1 MRCSPLKRALCL
13 HSLEGTLKNID
24 YPSSIA
30 FIALVNTCFSAGF
43 FTGSSSWG
51 SALSG
56 IVASIISS
64 YVFFFITVTL
74 KEREERKK
82 NNRIIYPQ
90 LENLVRKMDYAL
102 EVCLPE
108 AVKNQ
113 DNKSIDIS
121 RLEKSFQRRGALNEK
136 IDKGQCIVKY
146 PKNKYEAVT
155 YRELLAIYTT
165 FPIFDLLEQLKP
177 HYYLME
183 KDLVQVISKLAS
195 SHYLR
200 ITGATLVD
208 ENRVFFIPPYF
219 IEFAKGIEDLRV
231 QLTRMK
237 M

>member
-1 MRCSPLKRALCL
+1 MRCSPLSRALCL
-13 HSLEGTLKNID
+13 HSLGGTLRKID

-30 FIALVNTCFSAGF
+30 FIALVVTCFSAGF

-51 SALSG
+51 SAFSG
-56 IVASIISS
+56 IVVSIISS

-90 LENLVRKMDYAL
+90 LESLVSKMDYAL

-108 AVKNQ
+108 SVNKQN
-113 DNKSIDIS
+113 NKSIDIAY
-121 RLEKSFQRRGALNEK
+121 LEKCFEFIGALNNK
-136 IDKGQCIVKY
+136 IKKGQCIVKY
-146 PKNKYEAVT
+146 PKNKYDAVT
-155 YRELLAIYTT
+155 YKELLVIYTT
-165 FPIFDLLEQLKP
+165 FPIFELIDQLKP

-183 KDLVQVISKLAS
+183 KELVQVISKLAS

-200 ITGATLVD
+200 VTGSRLVD
-208 ENRVFFIPPYF
+208 ENRVIFIPPYF
-219 IEFAKGIEDLRV
+219 IEFAKGIEELRE